1 VSQRQK
7 QRTNENRARRLG
19 TGEGIA
25 RNKRQTRSAGT
36 PRWVWIVVGV
46 LVIAVLA
53 LGGALILRGH
63 NGSSSSGSF
72 WPNAPIP
79 AVVQQRNSTQK
90 LDFISTTTWPVNL
103 NNIQQAASA
112 LGLPNQSDSIE
123 HYHAHFDIWVDGHKV
138 EVPPNMG
145 LTPTWFSPL
154 HTHTYSNVPDNLSR
168 GVIHIEADHKGYVAL
183 LGQVFDMWGVRLD
196 NNCMGGNCGG
206 VKIWVNGKPSTAGPE
221 LKLHPHNEVAVVVG
235 TPPKNFT
242 PPKSFQFAPGE

>member
-1 VSQRQK
+1 MSQRQK

-25 RNKRQTRSAGT
+25 RKKGAKPGT

-46 LVIAVLA
+46 LVVAVLG
-53 LGGALILRGH
+53 LGGALIVKSQSG
-63 NGSSSSGSF
+63 GSSSGAF
-72 WPNAPIP
+72 WPNAPKP
-79 AVVQQRNSTQK
+79 AVVTARNSTQK
-90 LDFISTTTWPVNL
+90 LDFISTTTWPANL
-103 NNIQQAASA
+103 TNIKEAAQA

-123 HYHAHFDIWVDGHKV
+123 HYHVHLDIWVDGHKV

-145 LTPTWFSPL
+145 LTPSWFSPL
-154 HTHTYSNVPDNLSR
+154 HTHTYTNVPNNLSR
-168 GVIHIEADHKGYVAL
+168 GVIHIEADRKGFVAL

-206 VKIWVNGKPSTAGPE
+206 VKIWVNGKPTTAGPL
-221 LKLHPHNEVAVVVG
+221 LKLHSHNEIAMVVG

-242 PPKSFQFAPGE
+242 PPSSFKFAPGE